1 MLRRFPSNLVCE
13 VVYMEGIKYVNL
25 VQICLVVMKIREAE
39 IGDLAVRVNNTLR
52 VPGVLAADT
61 RLCVLILYII

>member
-1 MLRRFPSNLVCE
+1 
-13 VVYMEGIKYVNL
+13 MEGIKYVNL

-52 VPGVLAADT
+52 VPGVFLG
-61 RLCVLILYII
+61 R

>member
-1 MLRRFPSNLVCE
+1 MKIGKYVSREMLRRFPSNLVCE

-52 VPGVLAADT
+52 VPGVFLG
-61 RLCVLILYII
+61 R